1 MTKDEDPDAD
11 ARGEFT
17 RFFERHYDDVR
28 RYAWRR
34 VGPDRADDVAADT
47 FAVAWRRRAK
57 VPVDDPLPWLYAV
70 ARNTVLARGREE
82 RRRGEVLSTFGGAWE
97 GASPAGDASQQVTER
112 EAALSVL
119 SRLKP
124 GERELVMLV
133 AWEGLDV
140 RAAARVL
147 GCTAATARVRLHR
160 ARKRIT
166 RLMERE
172 SATAVSGRGDMIPA
186 GGLR

>member
-1 MTKDEDPDAD
+1 MTRDEDSDAD

-17 RFFERHYDDVR
+17 RFFERHYNDVR

-57 VPVDDPLPWLYAV
+57 VPADNPLPWLYAV
-70 ARNTVLARGREE
+70 ARNIILARGREE
-82 RRRGEVLSTFGGAWE
+82 RRRGEVLSPFGGEWE
-97 GASPAGDASQQVTER
+97 SALPADDAYWRVAER
-112 EAALSVL
+112 ENALAALG
-119 SRLKP
+119 RLKP
-124 GERELVMLV
+124 DERELVMLV

-147 GCTAATARVRLHR
+147 GCTATTARVRLHR
-160 ARKRIT
+160 VRRRIT
-166 RLMERE
+166 RLMDQA
-172 SATAVSGRGDMIPA
+172 SAAAGPDRGEIIPV
-186 GGLR
+186 GGL

>member
-1 MTKDEDPDAD
+1 MTRDEAPDAD
-11 ARGEFT
+11 AHGEFT

-34 VGPDRADDVAADT
+34 VGPDRADDVAAET

-57 VPVDDPLPWLYAV
+57 VPEDDPLPWLYAA
-70 ARNTVLARGREE
+70 ARNIVLASYREE
-82 RRRGEVLSTFGGAWE
+82 RRRGEVLSSFGGAWE
-97 GASPAGDASQQVTER
+97 GAVPVHDASGPVAER
-112 EAALSVL
+112 AAALAVL

-124 GERELVMLV
+124 NERELVLLV

-160 ARKRIT
+160 ARRRIT
-166 RLMERE
+166 RLMDAE
-172 SATAVSGRGDMIPA
+172 SATAGSARSDIIAM
-186 GGLR
+186 GGL